1 MPAMDCLA
9 CDRIEQIH
17 VDENPHFVAELA
29 ESYVVLADEQAY
41 NGWCILL
48 LKDHHERLAGLSLYR
63 QTRLWEDVAT
73 VAAAM
78 TRELKPMRINY
89 ECLGNELHHVHWHV
103 IPRYANDPAPQEPVW
118 TRSHQERHVILKPDE
133 EAALVARLRRDIKTG

>member
-1 MPAMDCLA
+1 MSAMDCFA
-9 CDRIEQIH
+9 CDRIAQIRRG
-17 VDENPHFVAELA
+17 ENPHFIAELA

-48 LKDHHERLAGLSLYR
+48 LKDHHEHLASLSLRR
-63 QTRLWEDVAT
+63 QSRLWEDVAK

-78 TRELKPMRINY
+78 TRELEPARINY
-89 ECLGNELHHVHWHV
+89 ECLGNELHHIHWHV

-118 TRSHQERHVILKPDE
+118 MRSRDERHVILTPDH
-133 EAALVARLRRDIKTG
+133 EAALVAKLRRALQEA